1 MMVGAEDGEVVGEDD
16 TGARVGDIVEGNV
29 GLSVE
34 IDVGVGVG
42 HAVAMG
48 SDVGGAVGGAVVI
61 KVCRAVGN
69 AVGVPEYKEE
79 ISAAPS
85 TRL

>member
-1 MMVGAEDGEVVGEDD
+1 MVGAEDGKTVRADD
-16 TGARVGDIVEGNV
+16 VGARVGDIVEGNV

-42 HAVAMG
+42 HVVEMR
-48 SDVGGAVGGAVVI
+48 SDVGGAVGVVVAM
-61 KVCRAVGN
+61 KVCVAVGN
-69 AVGVPEYKEE
+69 AVGVPEYKAE
-79 ISAAPS
+79 ISTPLS